1 MKSEKPSKRA
11 FCLREKNGMN
21 SEKTSKRAFCL
32 REKNGSEAAAP
43 AQRLAPGEHF
53 ILKKKPPAVE
63 EGELVSNL
71 KEEFGLYAEA
81 SLEVL
86 AGKHLLFYY
95 NKEF

>member
-1 MKSEKPSKRA
+1 M
-11 FCLREKNGMN
+11 
-21 SEKTSKRAFCL
+21 
-32 REKNGSEAAAP
+32 
-43 AQRLAPGEHF
+43 
-53 ILKKKPPAVE
+53 
-63 EGELVSNL
+63 SNL